1 MRPFPLALPLSLAA
15 LLLLSNCATTR
26 ETVQECRQ
34 SASSF
39 CEKRTAAQ
47 AGAARN
53 AAYQQCMEPQVAAC
67 GVP

>member
-1 MRPFPLALPLSLAA
+1 MRRFPFALPLPLAA

-39 CEKRTAAQ
+39 CEKRAGTA
-47 AGAARN
+47 AGAART
-53 AAYQQCMEPQVAAC
+53 AAYQQCMETQVAAC
-67 GVP
+67 GAP

>member
-1 MRPFPLALPLSLAA
+1 MRKFPRALPLSLAV
-15 LLLLSNCATTR
+15 LLLPSGCATSR

-34 SASSF
+34 SASAF
-39 CEKRTAAQ
+39 CEKRAGAE

-67 GVP
+67 GPP